1 MGFSLLPEYMFPK
14 LTDISLTFLEKN
26 GIKFLMIDLDN
37 TLAAYDEHSPS
48 EDILSWMSNIKE
60 NGITAAIISNSSRVM
75 RVCSFA
81 ESFDITSVARAFKP
95 SPANVLY
102 LMETLNFKANESAM
116 IGDQIF
122 TDVLAANRAGIISII
137 VKPRKFTNIFL
148 ALRYVIELPIRFIS
162 RKKKKDDSKSNEGH

>member
-1 MGFSLLPEYMFPK
+1 MGFSLLPEFLFPEI
-14 LTDISLTFLEKN
+14 TDISPTFLKKA

-37 TLAAYDEHSPS
+37 TLASYDEHSPS
-48 EDILSWMSNIKE
+48 VEILEWISSLKNS
-60 NGITAAIISNSSRVM
+60 GITPVIISNSSRVM

-81 ESFDITSVARAFKP
+81 ESFDINSIALARKP
-95 SPANVLY
+95 SPVNVLH
-102 LMETLNFKANESAM
+102 LMETFNFKSNESAL

-148 ALRYVIELPIRFIS
+148 AVRYLIELPIRNIP
-162 RKKKKDDSKSNEGH
+162 RIKKG